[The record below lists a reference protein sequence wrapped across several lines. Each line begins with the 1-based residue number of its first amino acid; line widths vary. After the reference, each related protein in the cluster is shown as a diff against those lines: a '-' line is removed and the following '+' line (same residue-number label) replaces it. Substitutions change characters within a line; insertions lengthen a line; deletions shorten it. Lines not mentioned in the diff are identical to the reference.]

1 MWSLKFIQC
10 FIRHLS
16 KVAKDEAVP
25 ESVVILFSLFMRCHG
40 FYKCWR
46 INSPYIEPVCSMVE
60 PVCSRQVP
68 ILVVTSVFPPST
80 GLLGSPISSW
90 FITNHSSLLT
100 STSGS
105 AASLLVKVNAVVC
118 SVCSPTSSL
127 LMFHLSCTK
136 WTVYQCYDWDAGT
149 DSGRNPQK

>member
-1 MWSLKFIQC
+1 MCFKKPNAFMHMWALKFIQC

-25 ESVVILFSLFMRCHG
+25 GSVVILFSLFTRRHG

-60 PVCSRQVP
+60 RVCSWQ
-68 ILVVTSVFPPST
+68 
-80 GLLGSPISSW
+80 LGSPTSVIPPSAGLLVSSISSW
-90 FITNHSSLLT
+90 FITNHGSLLK

-105 AASLLVKVNAVVC
+105 AASLLVKVNTVVC
-118 SVCSPTSSL
+118 SVCSPTSSS
-127 LMFHLSCTK
+127 LMFISTMIEMMRC
-136 WTVYQCYDWDAGT
+136 WD
-149 DSGRNPQK
+149 RLR